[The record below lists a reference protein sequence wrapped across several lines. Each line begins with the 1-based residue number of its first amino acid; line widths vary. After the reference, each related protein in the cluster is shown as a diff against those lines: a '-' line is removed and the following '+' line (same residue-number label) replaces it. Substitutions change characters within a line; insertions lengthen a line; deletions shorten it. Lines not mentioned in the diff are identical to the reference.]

1 VSETVPPD
9 APAVAAQRAAFG
21 RMEAQAWRY
30 SGRIILGLVV
40 AFVLAWVGYKASGS
54 GQVFV
59 LVGLNALTLAGL
71 YFIVASG
78 FSLIFGLMR
87 VVNMAHGSFF
97 MLGGFIAFE
106 LVRSFSGEGATSGFT
121 STASFGDWILGL
133 VIASFV
139 VGVIGLVMQQLFL
152 RWNQGQELRQAL
164 ITIAASIIIA
174 DQVLG
179 HFGGIADEIPTPE
192 QFPDTVSIG
201 VYGISYPFFRIF
213 VLAVAV
219 FVGLLLLGMI
229 KRTRLGMIIRAGVDD
244 RPMVEALGINVPV
257 VFAATFFLGSLL
269 AGMAGVLGGTMI
281 SVDKANDV
289 EYLLASLI
297 VVIIGGMGSLGGAAV
312 GALLYGLVD
321 SYGDVYLPSGYENYS
336 DLVIFALLVLV
347 LAVRPHGLFGRP
359 A

>member
-1 VSETVPPD
+1 MSDAAHQAAPPAAAARTAATAQLQAQIGRY
-9 APAVAAQRAAFG
+9 APRVVLA
-21 RMEAQAWRY
+21 
-30 SGRIILGLVV
+30 LVV
-40 AFVLAWVGYKASGS
+40 AFVLSWVGFKASGS

-59 LVGLNALTLAGL
+59 VVGLNAITLAGL
-71 YFIVASG
+71 YFIVATG

-106 LVRSFSGEGATSGFT
+106 LAESFGGGGGVFGGEIG
-121 STASFGDWILGL
+121 FGDWILAL
-133 VIASFV
+133 VIASV
-139 VGVIGLVMQQLFL
+139 VIGAIGLGTQQLFL
-152 RWNQGQELRQAL
+152 RWNQGQDLRQAL

-192 QFPDTVSIG
+192 QFPDSVSVG

-213 VLAVAV
+213 VFAVAV
-219 FVGLLLLGMI
+219 FVGLLLWAMI

-244 RPMVEALGINVPV
+244 RQMVEALGINVPV
-257 VFAATFFLGSLL
+257 VFAATFFLGALL
-269 AGMAGVLGGTMI
+269 AGLAGVLGGTMI

-289 EYLLASLI
+289 EYLVASLI

-336 DLVIFALLVLV
+336 DLVIFALLVFV

>member
-1 VSETVPPD
+1 MSEAVPPEG
-9 APAVAAQRAAFG
+9 AERAATA
-21 RMEAQAWRY
+21 RLEVQAWRHG
-30 SGRIILGLVV
+30 GRILLGLVV
-40 AFVLAWVGYKASGS
+40 AFVLAWVGYKAAGD
-54 GQVFV
+54 GRVFV
-59 LVGLNALTLAGL
+59 LVGLNALTLGGL

-97 MLGGFIAFE
+97 MLGGFFAFE
-106 LVRSFSGEGATSGFT
+106 LVERLAGGTGSGFG
-121 STASFGDWILGL
+121 AEAGFGDWILAL
-133 VIASFV
+133 VIASFA

-152 RWNQGQELRQAL
+152 RWNQGQDLRQAL
-164 ITIAASIIIA
+164 ITIAVSIIIA

-179 HFGGIADEIPTPE
+179 YFGGIADEIPTPE
-192 QFPDTVSIG
+192 QFPDSVSIG
-201 VYGISYPFFRIF
+201 VYGLSYPFFRIF
-213 VLAVAV
+213 VFALAV
-219 FVGLLLLGMI
+219 FVGLLLYAMI
-229 KRTRLGMIIRAGVDD
+229 KRTRLGMVIRAGVDD
-244 RPMVEALGINVPV
+244 RQMVSALGINLPV
-257 VFAATFFLGSLL
+257 VFAITFFLGSLL

-321 SYGDVYLPSGYENYS
+321 SYGDVYLPVGYENYS
-336 DLVIFALLVLV
+336 DLLIFALLVLV

>member
-1 VSETVPPD
+1 MSEAAHEA
-9 APAVAAQRAAFG
+9 APAVAAKAAATA
-21 RMEAQAWRY
+21 RLEAQAWRY
-30 SGRIILGLVV
+30 ASRIVLALVI
-40 AFVLAWVGYKASGS
+40 AFVLAWMGYKASGS

-59 LVGLNALTLAGL
+59 VVGLNALTLAGL

-87 VVNMAHGSFF
+87 VVNMAHGSFY

-106 LVRSFSGEGATSGFT
+106 LVDKFSGEVSTSGFS
-121 STASFGDWILGL
+121 STTGFGDWILALVVASL
-133 VIASFV
+133 VI
-139 VGVIGLVMQQLFL
+139 GVIGLVMQQLFL

-179 HFGGIADEIPTPE
+179 HFGGIADEIPIPE
-192 QFPDTVSIG
+192 VFPDSVSVG
-201 VYGISYPFFRIF
+201 VFGISYPFFRIF
-213 VLAVAV
+213 VLAIAVA
-219 FVGLLLLGMI
+219 VGLLLWGMI
-229 KRTRLGMIIRAGVDD
+229 RRTRMGMIIRAGVDD
-244 RPMVEALGINVPV
+244 RPMVEALGINVPI
-257 VFAATFFLGSLL
+257 VFAATFFIGSLL

-281 SVDKANDV
+281 SVDKSNDV

-321 SYGDVYLPSGYENYS
+321 SYGDVYLPAGYENYS

>member
-1 VSETVPPD
+1 MSEAAPPE
-9 APAVAAQRAAFG
+9 APAIAARRADLG
-21 RMEAQAWRY
+21 RLEAQAWRY
-30 SGRIILGLVV
+30 SGRIVLGLVV
-40 AFVLAWVGYKASGS
+40 AFVLAWVAYKAVGD
-54 GQVFV
+54 GQLFV

-87 VVNMAHGSFF
+87 VVNMAHGSFY

-106 LVRSFSGEGATSGFT
+106 VVRSLSGGGATSGFT
-121 STASFGDWILGL
+121 STAGFGDWILGL

-192 QFPDTVSIG
+192 QFPETVSVG
-201 VYGISYPFFRIF
+201 VYGINYPFFRIF
-213 VLAVAV
+213 VLALAV
-219 FVGLLLLGMI
+219 FVGLSLWGMI

-244 RPMVEALGINVPV
+244 RPMVEALGINVPI
-257 VFAATFFLGSLL
+257 VFAVTFFLGSLL

-281 SVDKANDV
+281 VVDKANDV

-321 SYGDVYLPSGYENYS
+321 SYGDVYLPAGYENYS